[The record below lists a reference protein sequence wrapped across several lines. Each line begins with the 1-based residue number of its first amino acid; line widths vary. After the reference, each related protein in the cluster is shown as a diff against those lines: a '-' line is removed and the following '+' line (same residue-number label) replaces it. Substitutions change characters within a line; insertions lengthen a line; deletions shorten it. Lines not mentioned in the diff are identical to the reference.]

1 MNSENISDL
10 HRLILDLKDVIHL
23 KRHDKC
29 CFMKFI
35 LSAPTWND
43 IFEEPDG
50 LLKIILCISLKN
62 IKQ

>member
-1 MNSENISDL
+1 MNSENIYNL
-10 HRLILDLKDVIHL
+10 HRLILDLKNVTHL

>member
-1 MNSENISDL
+1 MNSENIYNL
-10 HRLILDLKDVIHL
+10 HRLILDLKNVI
-23 KRHDKC
+23 HDKC

-62 IKQ
+62 IK